1 MNLDRA
7 LESYNML
14 RVAVLTVSDRSS
26 QGLRSDASGPALA
39 EKIRSLSMNVVKT
52 GICPDEEASIRD
64 TLIEWA
70 DGEVADLILTTGGT
84 GLAPRDVTP
93 EATESVV
100 TRLVPGI
107 PEAMRA
113 ASLSKTPHAVISRG
127 VAGVRGRALIINLP
141 GSPKAAVE
149 NLEAVSAALE
159 HAVSKIQGDPSDCA
173 QN

>member
-1 MNLDRA
+1 
-7 LESYNML
+7 ML

-26 QGLRSDASGPALA
+26 EGIRPDAAGPALA
-39 EKIRSLSMNVVKT
+39 EKVRRLSWLVVET
-52 GICPDEEASIRD
+52 AVCPDEEARIGER
-64 TLIEWA
+64 LIQWA
-70 DGEVADLILTTGGT
+70 DGDAVDLILTTGGT

-93 EATESVV
+93 EATQAVV

-113 ASLSKTPHAVISRG
+113 HSLKKTPHAVISRG
-127 VAGVRGRALIINLP
+127 IAGVRGRALIINLP

-149 NLEAVSAALE
+149 NLEAVASALE

-173 QN
+173 QI

>member
-1 MNLDRA
+1 
-7 LESYNML
+7 ML

-26 QGLRSDASGPALA
+26 EGIRPDAAGPALA
-39 EKIRSLSMNVVKT
+39 EKVRGLSWLVVET
-52 GICPDEEASIRD
+52 AVCPDEEARIGER
-64 TLIEWA
+64 LIQWA
-70 DGEVADLILTTGGT
+70 DGDAVDLILTTGGT

-93 EATESVV
+93 EATQAVV

-113 ASLSKTPHAVISRG
+113 HSLRKTPHAVISRG
-127 VAGVRGRALIINLP
+127 IAGVRGRALIINLP

-149 NLEAVSAALE
+149 NLEAVASALE

-173 QN
+173 QI

>member
-1 MNLDRA
+1 
-7 LESYNML
+7 ML

-26 QGLRSDASGPALA
+26 EGIRPDAAGPALA
-39 EKIRSLSMNVVKT
+39 EKVRGLSWLVVET
-52 GICPDEEASIRD
+52 AVCPDEEARIGER
-64 TLIEWA
+64 LIQWA
-70 DGEVADLILTTGGT
+70 DGDAVDLILTTGGT

-93 EATESVV
+93 EATQAVV

-113 ASLSKTPHAVISRG
+113 HSLKKTPHAVISRG
-127 VAGVRGRALIINLP
+127 IAGVRGRSLIINLP

-149 NLEAVSAALE
+149 NLEAVASALD

-173 QN
+173 QI

>member
-1 MNLDRA
+1 
-7 LESYNML
+7 ML

-26 QGLRSDASGPALA
+26 EGIRPDAAGPALA
-39 EKIRSLSMNVVKT
+39 EKVRGLSWLVVET
-52 GICPDEEASIRD
+52 AVCPDEEARIGER
-64 TLIEWA
+64 LIQWA
-70 DGEVADLILTTGGT
+70 DGDAVDLILTTGGT

-93 EATESVV
+93 EATQAVV

-113 ASLSKTPHAVISRG
+113 HSLKKTPHAVISRG
-127 VAGVRGRALIINLP
+127 IAGVRGRALIINLP

-149 NLEAVSAALE
+149 NLEAVASALE

-173 QN
+173 QI

>member
-1 MNLDRA
+1 
-7 LESYNML
+7 ML

-26 QGLRSDASGPALA
+26 EGIRPDAAGPALA
-39 EKIRSLSMNVVKT
+39 EKVRRLSWLVVET
-52 GICPDEEASIRD
+52 AVCPDEEARIGER
-64 TLIEWA
+64 LIQWA
-70 DGEVADLILTTGGT
+70 DGDAVDLILTTGGT

-93 EATESVV
+93 EATQAVV

-113 ASLSKTPHAVISRG
+113 HSLKKTPHAVISRG
-127 VAGVRGRALIINLP
+127 IAGVRGRSLIINLP

-149 NLEAVSAALE
+149 NLEAVAAALE

-173 QN
+173 QI